1 MGQIRHRL
9 FTECLMMISEYIKDL
24 IKKLL
29 IVIFLFFTG
38 YYFLMGSSTQ
48 TPEEFDKEFIEK
60 YDACVER
67 AKNRCDEGISETA
80 CTDYAMNRCET
91 FLGTKEN
98 PIIK

>member
-1 MGQIRHRL
+1 
-9 FTECLMMISEYIKDL
+9 MMISEEIKDFF
-24 IKKLL
+24 KKLL
-29 IVIFLFFTG
+29 IFIFLFFIG

-67 AKNRCDEGISETA
+67 AKNRCDDGMSEMA
-80 CTDYAMNRCET
+80 CIDYAVNRCET

>member
-1 MGQIRHRL
+1 
-9 FTECLMMISEYIKDL
+9 MMVSEKIKDFL
-24 IKKLL
+24 TKLL
-29 IVIFLFFTG
+29 IVVFLFFIG

-60 YDACVER
+60 FDACVER

-91 FLGTKEN
+91 FLGTREN

>member
-1 MGQIRHRL
+1 
-9 FTECLMMISEYIKDL
+9 MMISEKIKDFL
-24 IKKLL
+24 TKFL
-29 IVIFLFFTG
+29 IVIFLFFIG
-38 YYFLMGSSTQ
+38 FYFLMGSSTQ

-60 YDACVER
+60 FDACVER

>member
-1 MGQIRHRL
+1 
-9 FTECLMMISEYIKDL
+9 MMISEEIKDFF
-24 IKKLL
+24 KKLL
-29 IVIFLFFTG
+29 IFIFLFFIG

-48 TPEEFDKEFIEK
+48 TPEEFDKEFTEK

-67 AKNRCDEGISETA
+67 AKNRCDEGMSEMA
-80 CTDYAMNRCET
+80 CIDYAVNRCET

>member
-1 MGQIRHRL
+1 
-9 FTECLMMISEYIKDL
+9 MMLSEKIKDFL
-24 IKKLL
+24 TKLL
-29 IVIFLFFTG
+29 IVIFLFFIG

-48 TPEEFDKEFIEK
+48 TPGEFDKEFIEK
-60 YDACVER
+60 FDACVER

>member
-1 MGQIRHRL
+1 
-9 FTECLMMISEYIKDL
+9 MMISKEVKDFL
-24 IKKLL
+24 TKFL
-29 IVIFLFFTG
+29 IVIFLFFIG

-60 YDACVER
+60 FDACVER

>member
-1 MGQIRHRL
+1 
-9 FTECLMMISEYIKDL
+9 MMVSEKIKDFL
-24 IKKLL
+24 TKLL
-29 IVIFLFFTG
+29 IVIFLFFIG

-48 TPEEFDKEFIEK
+48 TLEEFDKEFIEK
-60 YDACVER
+60 FDACVER
-67 AKNRCDEGISETA
+67 AKNRCDEGISETV

>member
-1 MGQIRHRL
+1 
-9 FTECLMMISEYIKDL
+9 MISEKIKDFL
-24 IKKLL
+24 TKLL
-29 IVIFLFFTG
+29 ILIFLFFIG

-60 YDACVER
+60 FDACVER
-67 AKNRCDEGISETA
+67 AKKRCDEGMSETA

>member
-1 MGQIRHRL
+1 
-9 FTECLMMISEYIKDL
+9 MMVSEKIKDFL
-24 IKKLL
+24 TKLL
-29 IVIFLFFTG
+29 IVIFLIFIG

-60 YDACVER
+60 FDACVER
-67 AKNRCDEGISETA
+67 AKNRCDEEISETA

>member
-1 MGQIRHRL
+1 MML
-9 FTECLMMISEYIKDL
+9 FEKIKDFL
-24 IKKLL
+24 TKLL
-29 IVIFLFFTG
+29 IVIFLFFIG

-60 YDACVER
+60 FDACVER

>member
-1 MGQIRHRL
+1 
-9 FTECLMMISEYIKDL
+9 MMISEEIKDFL
-24 IKKLL
+24 KKLL
-29 IVIFLFFTG
+29 IFIFLFFIG

-67 AKNRCDEGISETA
+67 AKNRCDERMSEMA
-80 CTDYAMNRCET
+80 CTDYAVNRCET

>member
-1 MGQIRHRL
+1 
-9 FTECLMMISEYIKDL
+9 MMVSEKIKDFL
-24 IKKLL
+24 TKLL
-29 IVIFLFFTG
+29 IVILLFFIG

-48 TPEEFDKEFIEK
+48 TPEEFDKEYIEK
-60 YDACVER
+60 FDACVER
-67 AKNRCDEGISETA
+67 AKNRCEEGISETA

>member
-1 MGQIRHRL
+1 
-9 FTECLMMISEYIKDL
+9 MMIPEKIKDFL
-24 IKKLL
+24 TKLL
-29 IVIFLFFTG
+29 IVIFLFFIG
-38 YYFLMGSSTQ
+38 FYFLMGSSTQ

-60 YDACVER
+60 FDACVER
-67 AKNRCDEGISETA
+67 AKNRCDEGMSEMA

>member
-1 MGQIRHRL
+1 
-9 FTECLMMISEYIKDL
+9 MIFEKVKDFL
-24 IKKLL
+24 TRLL

-60 YDACVER
+60 FDACVER
-67 AKNRCDEGISETA
+67 AKNRCDEGMSETA

>member
-1 MGQIRHRL
+1 
-9 FTECLMMISEYIKDL
+9 MMLSEKIKDFL
-24 IKKLL
+24 TKLL
-29 IVIFLFFTG
+29 IVIFLFFIG

-60 YDACVER
+60 FDACVER
-67 AKNRCDEGISETA
+67 AKNRCDEGITETA

>member
-1 MGQIRHRL
+1 
-9 FTECLMMISEYIKDL
+9 MMLSEKIKDFL
-24 IKKLL
+24 TKLL
-29 IVIFLFFTG
+29 IVIFLFFIG

-48 TPEEFDKEFIEK
+48 APEEFDKEFIEK
-60 YDACVER
+60 FDACVER

>member
-1 MGQIRHRL
+1 
-9 FTECLMMISEYIKDL
+9 MMITEKIKDFF
-24 IKKLL
+24 KKLL
-29 IVIFLFFTG
+29 IFIFLFFIG

-67 AKNRCDEGISETA
+67 AKNRCDEGMSEMA
-80 CTDYAMNRCET
+80 CTDYATNRCET
-91 FLGTKEN
+91 FLGTKQS

>member
-1 MGQIRHRL
+1 
-9 FTECLMMISEYIKDL
+9 MMISEEIKDFF
-24 IKKLL
+24 KRLL
-29 IVIFLFFTG
+29 IFIFLFFIG

-67 AKNRCDEGISETA
+67 AKNRCDEGMSEMA
-80 CTDYAMNRCET
+80 CIDYAVNRCET

>member
-1 MGQIRHRL
+1 
-9 FTECLMMISEYIKDL
+9 MMISEEIKDFL
-24 IKKLL
+24 KKLL
-29 IVIFLFFTG
+29 IFIFLFFIG

-67 AKNRCDEGISETA
+67 AKNRCDEGVSEMA
-80 CTDYAMNRCET
+80 CTDYAVNRFET

>member
-1 MGQIRHRL
+1 
-9 FTECLMMISEYIKDL
+9 MMISEEIKDFF
-24 IKKLL
+24 KKLL
-29 IVIFLFFTG
+29 IFIFLFFIG

-67 AKNRCDEGISETA
+67 AKNRCDKGISETA
-80 CTDYAMNRCET
+80 CTDFAMNRCEN

>member
-1 MGQIRHRL
+1 
-9 FTECLMMISEYIKDL
+9 MIFEKVKDFL
-24 IKKLL
+24 TRLL

-60 YDACVER
+60 FDACVER
-67 AKNRCDEGISETA
+67 AKNRCDEGMSETA

-91 FLGTKEN
+91 FLGTREN

>member
-1 MGQIRHRL
+1 
-9 FTECLMMISEYIKDL
+9 MMIPEKIKDFL
-24 IKKLL
+24 TKLL
-29 IVIFLFFTG
+29 IVIFLFFIG
-38 YYFLMGSSTQ
+38 FYFLMGSSTQ

-67 AKNRCDEGISETA
+67 AKNRCDEGMSEMA
-80 CTDYAMNRCET
+80 CTDYAVNRCET

>member
-1 MGQIRHRL
+1 
-9 FTECLMMISEYIKDL
+9 MMLSEKIKDFL
-24 IKKLL
+24 TKLL
-29 IVIFLFFTG
+29 IVIFLFFIG

-60 YDACVER
+60 FNACVER

-98 PIIK
+98 PMIK

>member
-1 MGQIRHRL
+1 
-9 FTECLMMISEYIKDL
+9 MISEKIKDFL
-24 IKKLL
+24 TKLL
-29 IVIFLFFTG
+29 ILIFLFFIG

-60 YDACVER
+60 FDACVER
-67 AKNRCDEGISETA
+67 AKKRCDEGMSETA
-80 CTDYAMNRCET
+80 CTDYAINRCET

>member
-1 MGQIRHRL
+1 
-9 FTECLMMISEYIKDL
+9 MMLSEKIKDFL
-24 IKKLL
+24 TKLL
-29 IVIFLFFTG
+29 IVIFLFFIG

-60 YDACVER
+60 FDACVER

-91 FLGTKEN
+91 FLGTKEK

>member
-1 MGQIRHRL
+1 
-9 FTECLMMISEYIKDL
+9 MMLSEKIKDFL
-24 IKKLL
+24 TKLL
-29 IVIFLFFTG
+29 IVIFLFFIG

-60 YDACVER
+60 FDACVER
-67 AKNRCDEGISETA
+67 AKNRCDEGMSETA

>member
-1 MGQIRHRL
+1 
-9 FTECLMMISEYIKDL
+9 MMISQEIKDFL
-24 IKKLL
+24 TKLL
-29 IVIFLFFTG
+29 IVIFLFFIG
-38 YYFLMGSSTQ
+38 YYFLMVSSTQ

-60 YDACVER
+60 FDACVER

>member
-1 MGQIRHRL
+1 
-9 FTECLMMISEYIKDL
+9 MMISEEIKDFL
-24 IKKLL
+24 KKLL
-29 IVIFLFFTG
+29 IVIFLFFIG
-38 YYFLMGSSTQ
+38 YYFLMGSSPQ

-67 AKNRCDEGISETA
+67 AKNRCDEGISEPA

>member
-1 MGQIRHRL
+1 
-9 FTECLMMISEYIKDL
+9 MMVSEKIKDFL
-24 IKKLL
+24 TKLL
-29 IVIFLFFTG
+29 IFIFLFFIG

-60 YDACVER
+60 FDACVER

>member
-1 MGQIRHRL
+1 
-9 FTECLMMISEYIKDL
+9 MMLSEKIKDFL
-24 IKKLL
+24 TKLL
-29 IVIFLFFTG
+29 IVIFLFFIG

-60 YDACVER
+60 FDACVER
-67 AKNRCDEGISETA
+67 AKNRCDVGISETA
-80 CTDYAMNRCET
+80 CADYAMNRCET

>member
-1 MGQIRHRL
+1 
-9 FTECLMMISEYIKDL
+9 MMVSEKIKDIL
-24 IKKLL
+24 TKLL
-29 IVIFLFFTG
+29 IVIFLFFIG

-60 YDACVER
+60 FDACVER

-80 CTDYAMNRCET
+80 CTDYAMNRCKT